1 MLFRINSQT
10 RWATRI
16 AGQRLRDFDLD
27 EGGLQDILFRSL
39 DRLLPDEELL
49 LIGQSRHWRE
59 EPDLLAVDKQG
70 KLYIF
75 EIKVWESQS
84 ENLLQALRY
93 GQIFGTYDYDALN
106 HLFRKFDQSR
116 RSMAEAH
123 SAIFGVSLDETQ
135 FNRGQVFV
143 IVTNGL
149 DFKTRQAI
157 RYWRSSGLDV
167 RPWVYRAY
175 PDKDGSFLLEI
186 NRFAIEDNPYED
198 VSTNFYILNTNYGND
213 PADHADMIEHG
224 KAAAYFTPWKHKI
237 DRLDRGDTVFLYQ
250 SGVGIVAMGKAS
262 GNLEI
267 APYQGNPEHADEEHF
282 MALEAFQRIDPPLP
296 ASEIKTI
303 TETGY
308 VFRST
313 LFSIDEE
320 SGELLRKHVNNRP
333 GV

>member
-1 MLFRINSQT
+1 MLLRINTQAPRS
-10 RWATRI
+10 ATRI
-16 AGQRLRDFDLD
+16 TGQQLRDFGLD
-27 EGGLQDILFRSL
+27 ERGLQDVLFRSL

-49 LIGQSRHWRE
+49 LIAQSRLWRE

-70 KLYIF
+70 NLYIF

-93 GQIFGTYDYDALN
+93 GQILGTHDYDQLN
-106 HLFRKFDQSR
+106 DLFEKFDQSG
-116 RSMAEAH
+116 RSMVEAH
-123 SAIFGVSLDETQ
+123 SIIFGRSLDKAQ

-157 RYWRSSGLDV
+157 RYWRLAGLDI

-175 PDKDGSFLLEI
+175 PDKEGSFLLEI

-198 VSTNFYILNTNYGND
+198 ISTNFYILNTNHGNN
-213 PADHADMIEHG
+213 PADHDDMIAHG
-224 KAAAYFTPWKHKI
+224 KAAAYFVPWKHKI
-237 DRLDRGDTVFLYQ
+237 DRLAKGDTVFLYQ

-262 GNLEI
+262 GNLET
-267 APYQGNPEHADEEHF
+267 ASYQGNPKCADEEHF
-282 MALEAFQRIDPPLP
+282 MTLEAFQRIDPPLP
-296 ASEIKTI
+296 ASEIKKI
-303 TETGY
+303 TKTNY
-308 VFRST
+308 VFKST

-320 SGELLRKHVNNRP
+320 SGELLRQHVNN
-333 GV
+333 